1 MSSSQAYRDF
11 LASLQLAESLLTI
24 ESGFPDPAPDPQR
37 KAAEGLRGGA
47 SVLMVA
53 AFENYLKELV
63 EEYLDELTHVPLKF
77 KVDAVPKEMLFS
89 NLEYLVKA
97 NTRKKSD
104 TKVQAYIDMATIIV
118 AGVMYPASFTDAVR
132 SNPNSEKLQE
142 LFKRFGIKKF
152 FEVIKHDFDALW
164 GTPTADT
171 FISDYLDGILQRR
184 HTVAHTANALNISR
198 VDLQDSLRFLKILGA
213 VCDTRMAQHIN
224 NILYPPK
231 PASP

>member
-1 MSSSQAYRDF
+1 MSSSQAYKDF
-11 LASLQLAESLLTI
+11 LASLELAESLLTI

-63 EEYLDELTHVPLKF
+63 EEYLDDLTHVPVKF
-77 KVDAVPKEMLFS
+77 KVDDVPKEMLFS
-89 NLEYLVKA
+89 NLDYLVKVNA
-97 NTRKKSD
+97 KKKSAV
-104 TKVQAYIDMATIIV
+104 KVQAYNDMAKIIV

-142 LFKRFGIKKF
+142 LFKRLGVKKF
-152 FEVIKHDFDALW
+152 FETIKANFDTLW
-164 GTPTADT
+164 GAPTANT

-198 VDLQDSLRFLKILGA
+198 IDLQDSLRFLKILGA
-213 VCDTRMAQHIN
+213 VCDTYIAQHIH
-224 NILYPPK
+224 NILHPPSSST
-231 PASP
+231 P